1 MTLSAAALLTA
12 AEEVCLGTIGSVR
25 TVAAGTVALDGYEGQ
40 TDEKL
45 AAAVRVKPRV
55 ELEVVELA
63 RTGAVAPLTANIAI
77 ERATLR
83 LVLVLTTE
91 FELRDDQRAS
101 VRAAWLE
108 LMESLRDALCWPG
121 NLAQTAAASTT
132 RLVGQQLVPSGA
144 ARVLREDWRRRIYK
158 GEQRLVGLIR
168 ATKAVA

>member
-1 MTLSAAALLTA
+1 VTLSAAALLTA

-45 AAAVRVKPRV
+45 AAAVRVKPRI
-55 ELEVVELA
+55 EIEVIEFG
-63 RTGAVAPLTANIAI
+63 RTGAVAPMTANVAI
-77 ERATLR
+77 ERVTLR

-108 LMESLRDALCWPG
+108 LMEALRDALCWPG
-121 NLAQTAAASTT
+121 NLAQTLAATTT
-132 RLVGQQLVPSGA
+132 RLVGRQLMPAGA
-144 ARVLREDWRRRIYK
+144 ARVLREDWRRRVYK
-158 GEQRLVGLIR
+158 GEQRLTGLIQ